1 MQQRKAFFLWN
12 VCWLFL
18 ALSLATTLQAQNAGA
33 NLFNGKCAHCHGVDG
48 LANTAAGK
56 AQHVPPLTAPDVLKM
71 TDADLTSIITNGKD
85 KMPSFGN
92 RLTDAQIQEAVGYI
106 RTLQKQ
112 TKQD

>member
-1 MQQRKAFFLWN
+1 MKMRATILMLACAAAF
-12 VCWLFL
+12 
-18 ALSLATTLQAQNAGA
+18 SATRMQAQNAGA
-33 NLFNGKCAHCHGVDG
+33 DVFNGKCSHCHGADG
-48 LANTAAGK
+48 LANTPAGK
-56 AQHVPPLTAPDVLKM
+56 AHHVPPFTAPDVLKM
-71 TDADLTSIITNGKD
+71 TDADLTSIIKNGKD